1 MIKMTVDQS
10 IFSQTSLERFVTS
23 MIQNPASHPLLG
35 SLESSGGIQ
44 TYSYRTEVDALHLIL
59 ADNTTN
65 ERSSRLARQIYDYL
79 DKGILHPDR

>member
-10 IFSQTSLERFVTS
+10 IFSQTSLDRFVTS
-23 MIQNPASHPLLG
+23 MIQNPGSHPLLG

-79 DKGILHPDR
+79 DKGIFASRL